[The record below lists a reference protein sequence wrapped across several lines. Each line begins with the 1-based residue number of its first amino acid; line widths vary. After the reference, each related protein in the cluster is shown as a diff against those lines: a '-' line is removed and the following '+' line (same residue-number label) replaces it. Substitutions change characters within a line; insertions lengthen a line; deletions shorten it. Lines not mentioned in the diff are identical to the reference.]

1 MSAPVIDTTDMD
13 PELARYLD
21 RNYWQ
26 RKSED
31 TKQPVVTTTPSAPVA
46 NTEPKQAGG
55 GVIIEVHCHKLCL

>member
-1 MSAPVIDTTDMD
+1 MIDTTDMD

-31 TKQPVVTTTPSAPVA
+31 TKPSGTAGVISVTTTPSAPVA

-55 GVIIEVHCHKLCL
+55 GVIIEVKAHD